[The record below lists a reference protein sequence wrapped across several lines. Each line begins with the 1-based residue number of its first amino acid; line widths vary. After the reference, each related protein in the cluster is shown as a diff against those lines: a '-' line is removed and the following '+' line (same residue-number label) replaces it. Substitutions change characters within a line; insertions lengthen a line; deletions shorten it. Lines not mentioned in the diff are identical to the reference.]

1 MLTQRSRTSKFRQS
15 TQRLYADR
23 TARWAHC
30 GRDRAPNPGLVVEPR
45 GQGPGL
51 HPVRDRIEQRHAVF
65 DADRHPGC
73 PACVGPS
80 KTAVGQQFVEI
91 VNSGSVDAPEDCV
104 VFNAHIGGEEV
115 GPEAE
120 LRFVRSA
127 DNSEGPTLV
136 PSGYRL
142 RAGQFEVWAPPA
154 QTGTT
159 PLDDTE
165 RANYQGFGKCG
176 LATLA
181 TPGSDGI
188 NWWTPLL
195 VNGDRGIFL
204 DSFAVTT
211 LNPVDATIGSKCLSL
226 EQDPTTGAFIEDYP
240 TVANDRCL
248 DDDRNKVE
256 VLTLFFELAGRVR
269 VVNLDRPFVFAD
281 SVKVRN
287 DWVIGDF

>member
-1 MLTQRSRTSKFRQS
+1 MLNERGSE
-15 TQRLYADR
+15 QRLR
-23 TARWAHC
+23 QVSGFTLIELLV
-30 GRDRAPNPGLVVEPR
+30 GLTVGAIV
-45 GQGPGL
+45 L
-51 HPVRDRIEQRHAVF
+51 LTLALSWSLAVRDQVYILSVTALNNDMRSLMQIVTQDARRAVAP
-65 DADRHPGC
+65 D
-73 PACVGPS
+73 